1 MKIKFLILLIVVL
14 FTAVSCTFTE
24 EIHLKNDGS
33 GTYTFKMDMGTMMA
47 SLKDMNS
54 KDSLK
59 EAKVL
64 DTIILFRDILED
76 NKDSISKLD
85 ADEKAMI
92 EALEDLKL
100 HMQVDEEKGI
110 MLMDFGMDFNDISEL
125 KNMEEKIA
133 KAQALSDQKKE
144 DTGMPSKTNVVYSFD
159 GNTFKR
165 SVSLKD
171 LPQEKIQE
179 IDASMNESSSFFDE
193 SIYRLVYH
201 FEKDIKEV
209 TFKKAVI
216 SENKRTMTIE
226 VPMDSVVK
234 NPMWLDFEVKL
245 KK

>member
-1 MKIKFLILLIVVL
+1 
-14 FTAVSCTFTE
+14 
-24 EIHLKNDGS
+24 
-33 GTYTFKMDMGTMMA
+33 
-47 SLKDMNS
+47 
-54 KDSLK
+54 
-59 EAKVL
+59 
-64 DTIILFRDILED
+64 
-76 NKDSISKLD
+76 
-85 ADEKAMI
+85 
-92 EALEDLKL
+92 
-100 HMQVDEEKGI
+100 
-110 MLMDFGMDFNDISEL
+110 MDFGMDFNDIAEL

-144 DTGMPSKTNVVYSFD
+144 DTGMPSKTNIVYSFD
-159 GNTFKR
+159 GNTLKR

>member
-1 MKIKFLILLIVVL
+1 MNIKFFISFIVVL
-14 FTAVSCTFTE
+14 ITAMGCTFTE
-24 EIHLKNDGS
+24 EINLKNDGS
-33 GTYTFKMDMGTMMA
+33 GTYAFKMDMGNMMT
-47 SLKDMNS
+47 SLKDMNT

-64 DTIILFRDILED
+64 DTIILFRDILEE

-85 ADEKAMI
+85 TDEKAMI
-92 EALEDLKL
+92 AALEDLKL

-110 MLMDFGMDFNDISEL
+110 MLMDFGMDFHNIAEL

-144 DTGMPSKTNVVYSFD
+144 DTGIPSKTNIIYSFD
-159 GNTFKR
+159 GTTFRR

-171 LPQEKIQE
+171 LPKEKLQE
-179 IDASMNESSSFFDE
+179 IDASIKESSSFFDE

-209 TFKKAVI
+209 TFKDAMI

>member
-1 MKIKFLILLIVVL
+1 MNIKFFIPLLVVL
-14 FTAVSCTFTE
+14 ITAMSCTFTE

-33 GTYTFKMDMGTMMA
+33 GTYAFKMDMGTMMA

-54 KDSLK
+54 KDSIK
-59 EAKVL
+59 ETKVL
-64 DTIILFRDILED
+64 DTIILFKDILEE
-76 NKDSISKLD
+76 NKDSISKLE

-110 MLMDFGMDFNDISEL
+110 MLMDFGMDFHNISDL

-144 DTGMPSKTNVVYSFD
+144 DGGMPSKTNIVYSFD
-159 GNTFKR
+159 GNIFKR

-171 LPQEKIQE
+171 LPKEKIQE
-179 IDASMNESSSFFDE
+179 IDASINESSSFFDE

-209 TFKKAVI
+209 TFKNAVI
-216 SENKRTMTIE
+216 SDNKRTMTIE
-226 VPMDSVVK
+226 VPMDSIVK